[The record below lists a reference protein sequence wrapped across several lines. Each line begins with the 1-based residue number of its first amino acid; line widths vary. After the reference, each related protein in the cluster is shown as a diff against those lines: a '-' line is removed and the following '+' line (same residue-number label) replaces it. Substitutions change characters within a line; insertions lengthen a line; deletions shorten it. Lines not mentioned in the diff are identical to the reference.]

1 MCQQLS
7 GCVTLVSHLIEYV
20 MSPCSEILSSLFGLQ
35 YKMKP
40 SSKCA
45 VCKYILP
52 SAYFSPGGC
61 VKLTLAAK
69 GIHAASLGSFHI

>member
-45 VCKYILP
+45 VCK
-52 SAYFSPGGC
+52 
-61 VKLTLAAK
+61 
-69 GIHAASLGSFHI
+69 